1 VTTTHTSQTTQINP
15 TQDDSPCEEEI
26 VNPAEIAKSAGL
38 RYVSD
43 TDPGIRRKRAGKN
56 FSYIG
61 LDGKPIHDQEVLRR
75 IRSLGIPP
83 AWNNVWICPKPNGH
97 IQATGRDAKGR
108 KQYRYHPHWRE
119 VRDETKYNR
128 MIAFGEA
135 LPTIRARISH
145 DLKLPGLHREKVL
158 AAVVWLLDTT
168 AIRVGNEEYAN
179 RERFVRPDHA
189 AQPAC
194 RYLRF
199 KNILPFSRQKW

>member
-1 VTTTHTSQTTQINP
+1 MTTTQTSQTTQINP

-83 AWNNVWICPKPNGH
+83 
-97 IQATGRDAKGR
+97 
-108 KQYRYHPHWRE
+108 
-119 VRDETKYNR
+119 
-128 MIAFGEA
+128 
-135 LPTIRARISH
+135 
-145 DLKLPGLHREKVL
+145 
-158 AAVVWLLDTT
+158 
-168 AIRVGNEEYAN
+168 
-179 RERFVRPDHA
+179 
-189 AQPAC
+189 
-194 RYLRF
+194 
-199 KNILPFSRQKW
+199 